1 MGIQVVEAYPD
12 QGGGRRA
19 LRFVVALIGVLL
31 LLVGLIAL
39 GLTVAVAAAVVIG
52 ASQGDNEG
60 LTEAAQ
66 ALGIFGAIAV
76 VGLWLG
82 MRAVRGRRRLGLF
95 LRRFGYLEATRTMS
109 ATVAGQSGQMWR
121 MVTLDDANVAP
132 VGTARRNRRV
142 TWWLAAAAFALAA
155 FCVVSALT
163 SEPASVEPTGDIVS
177 DIVGTAIAG
186 FVQIL
191 VLIFVFMFALVV
203 VVIGVAA
210 GAASRAA
217 RAATEQASV
226 VINAP
231 QQVSRAAARIR
242 RNNRRVFGARLVV
255 ARVATPLWQDVVR
268 QLAGVSD
275 AVVIDVSHATDNLL
289 WEVENMRT
297 PGRPLVLV
305 CHRDRIATLLY
316 AATAPAGGPGGVAP
330 ADVRLARA
338 LDGHE
343 VLVYGSGEVEQR
355 AFARSLRN
363 RLSAV

>member
-1 MGIQVVEAYPD
+1 VAIQVVEAYPD
-12 QGGGRRA
+12 RGGGRRA
-19 LRFVVALIGVLL
+19 GRFVMAVVGVVLL
-31 LLVGLIAL
+31 LIGLIAL
-39 GLTVAVAAAVVIG
+39 GLTLAVVAAVVIG
-52 ASQGDNEG
+52 AREGDSEG
-60 LTEAAQ
+60 LNEALQ
-66 ALGIFGAIAV
+66 ALALFGAIAV

-109 ATVAGQSGQMWR
+109 GTVAGQTGRMWR
-121 MVTLDDANVAP
+121 MVTLDDANIAP
-132 VGTARRNRRV
+132 QGTARRNRRV
-142 TWWLAAAAFALAA
+142 TWWLAAAAFALAG

-163 SEPASVEPTGDIVS
+163 SEEASVEPTGDVVA

-217 RAATEQASV
+217 RAAAEQASV
-226 VINAP
+226 VIDSP
-231 QQVSRAAARIR
+231 HQVSRAAARIR

-268 QLAGVSD
+268 HLAAVSD

-289 WEVENMRT
+289 WEVENMRS

-316 AATAPAGGPGGVAP
+316 AGTAPAGAPGGAAP
-330 ADVRLARA
+330 ADVRLAHA

-343 VLVYGSGEVEQR
+343 VLVYGSGEAEQR

-363 RLSAV
+363 RLAAV

>member
-1 MGIQVVEAYPD
+1 MSIQVVQAYPD
-12 QGGGRRA
+12 RGGGRRA
-19 LRFVVALIGVLL
+19 LRFVVAVVGVLL

-39 GLTVAVAAAVVIG
+39 GLTLAVIVALVIG
-52 ASQGDNEG
+52 GGDSEG
-60 LTEAAQ
+60 LNEVLQMLAVL
-66 ALGIFGAIAV
+66 ALVAV

-82 MRAVRGRRRLGLF
+82 KRAVRGRRRLGLF

-109 ATVAGQSGQMWR
+109 ATVAGQAGQMWR

-132 VGTARRNRRV
+132 QGTARRNRRV

-163 SEPASVEPTGDIVS
+163 SDSTVEPTGS
-177 DIVGTAIAG
+177 TAEDIVGQVIAQIIG
-186 FVQIL
+186 YIL
-191 VLIFVFMFALVV
+191 VLLVLMFALVV
-203 VVIGVAA
+203 AVIGVAA

-217 RAATEQASV
+217 RAAAEQASV
-226 VINAP
+226 VIDSP
-231 QQVSRAAARIR
+231 DQVSRAAARIR

-268 QLAGVSD
+268 HLAAVSD

-316 AATAPAGGPGGVAP
+316 AETAPAGATGAAGP

-343 VLVYGSGEVEQR
+343 VLIYGSGEAEQR

-363 RLSAV
+363 RLATV